1 MKKMR
6 IIKIKVPSKTILEF
20 GLPNYFDVVE
30 YIEILQIYEYD
41 SNNFFAMTKI
51 IFKKGKINEVDKYL
65 RELFFAQSYK
75 ILEKKSNE
83 ILCIM
88 KQRNTSGFWPAFLSK
103 SFALIPPIIFDPDAI
118 LFGVI
123 AKDDELFTIINQ
135 HEIFKSFELL
145 SVANIDETSAN
156 SMITMPKLTNR
167 QKEIMIFA
175 TRKGYFKI
183 PKQISTKRIAEHFQ
197 VSTSAILNHIK
208 KAERSIM
215 EYFFG

>member
-1 MKKMR
+1 MR
-6 IIKIKVPSKTILEF
+6 ILKIKVPSNTILDF

-41 SNNFFAMTKI
+41 PNNFFAMYKI
-51 IFKKGKINEVDKYL
+51 IFKKGKVDKIDKFL

-103 SFALIPPIIFDPDAI
+103 SFALLPPIIFDPDAI
-118 LFGVI
+118 VFGLI
-123 AKDDELFTIINQ
+123 AKDDELNTVLIQNK
-135 HEIFKSFELL
+135 IFKSIEIL
-145 SVANIDETSAN
+145 SVANINETIAKSIN
-156 SMITMPKLTNR
+156 TMPRLTSR
-167 QKEIMIFA
+167 QKQIMIYA
-175 TRKGYFKI
+175 TRNGYFKI
-183 PKQISTKRIAEHFQ
+183 PKVISTKRIAEHFQ
-197 VSTSAILNHIK
+197 VSSSAILNHIQ

>member
-1 MKKMR
+1 M
-6 IIKIKVPSKTILEF
+6 
-20 GLPNYFDVVE
+20 N
-30 YIEILQIYEYD
+30 
-41 SNNFFAMTKI
+41 KI
-51 IFKKGKINEVDKYL
+51 IFKKGKINELDKIL

-75 ILEKKSNE
+75 ILEKKSDE

-103 SFALIPPIIFDPDAI
+103 SFALIPPIVFDPDAVLI
-118 LFGVI
+118 GVI
-123 AKDDELFTIINQ
+123 AKDDELTSVLN
-135 HEIFKSFELL
+135 HEIFKSMELI
-145 SVANIDETSAN
+145 SVANIDETIGKSIN
-156 SMITMPKLTNR
+156 MIPRLTSR

-197 VSTSAILNHIK
+197 VSPSAILNHIQ

-215 EYFFG
+215 EHLFG